1 MASGKIKDAHFRPTY
16 NDGTL
21 IPDTDPAEYKY
32 EEWFTP
38 AAGFHV
44 VQATL
49 RHVERNVYYVYI
61 QGRFVDGNGAV
72 VDGCPA
78 YKGALI
84 GNYKAAYFDNKPIAG
99 YVPAL
104 CYAAAQ
110 TSDPT
115 YRVGAAVFQVTTSIY
130 VRGVNYDTGYI
141 YVNGPIIRR
150 EV

>member
-1 MASGKIKDAHFRPTY
+1 MASGKIKDPHFRMTY
-16 NDGTL
+16 NDGAL

-32 EEWFTP
+32 EEWFIP
-38 AAGFHV
+38 AAGFYV

-61 QGRFVDGNGAV
+61 QGRFVDGNGTV

-78 YKGALI
+78 YKGAMI
-84 GNYKAAYFDNKPIAG
+84 GNYKKEYFDDLPIAG

-104 CYAAAQ
+104 CYAADQ
-110 TSDPT
+110 TTDPT
-115 YRVGAAVFQVTTSIY
+115 YRVGAAVFQVSTAVH
-130 VRGVNYDTGYI
+130 VRGVNYATGYI